1 MKKRVSLPVAVL
13 LLGIAVGRAAAQDPL
28 TAARDLYAAANYED
42 ALSVLNRMRV
52 EPGRPEDRPRIE
64 QYRAFCLLALG
75 RGADAAQ
82 AIEALVA
89 ADPSFVPSASD
100 VSPRVRSAFSD
111 VRRRVLP
118 ALVQQRY
125 AEAKQAYDRKGYAE
139 AAEGF
144 RRVLETLA
152 DPDVAP
158 VASQPP
164 YSDIKTLA
172 GGFLELAVTAALPP
186 PPPPAPVAVEPPA
199 PAAPPAAP
207 AVPAA
212 PRIYTASDGDVV
224 GPVVVRRDLPAFPKV
239 TTGQLTPAGGVLE
252 IVVSESGAV
261 EAAAMRT
268 PISPVYDKMVVNAAR
283 AWQFEPATR
292 QGQPVKYR
300 KLVQITIA
308 R

>member
-1 MKKRVSLPVAVL
+1 MKMRVSLPVAVL

-28 TAARDLYAAANYED
+28 TAARDLYAAAAYED
-42 ALSVLNRMRV
+42 ALSVLNRLRV

-75 RGADAAQ
+75 RGADAVQ

-89 ADPSFVPSASD
+89 ADPSFVPSTAD

-139 AAEGF
+139 AADGF

-186 PPPPAPVAVEPPA
+186 PPPPAPAVVEPPA
-199 PAAPPAAP
+199 PVAAP
-207 AVPAA
+207 APAPAA
-212 PRIYTASDGDVV
+212 PRIYTAADADVT
-224 GPVVVRRDLPAFPKV
+224 GPVALRRDLPAFPKV
-239 TTGQLTPAGGVLE
+239 PSGQLTPSGGVLE
-252 IVVSESGAV
+252 IVVSETGAV
-261 EAAAMRT
+261 ESAAMRT

-283 AWQFEPATR
+283 GWQFEPATR

-300 KLVQITIA
+300 KLVQIAIA